1 MTTAWLL
8 DSTVRFTVLAA
19 AVAGL
24 LALVRS
30 TSAVTQLRVWRFALV
45 AALLM
50 PLLPTLWVVP
60 LPAAGEDSALLFV
73 STSAATTVV
82 VSGGGVF
89 GMSLEHAA
97 RLAYVIG
104 MLFLL
109 ARLCVGYGWTRRLMA
124 SAVVVPG
131 HTFMESALVHVPVTM
146 GLVHP
151 VIVLPTTWRS
161 WPDDTRDAVIAHE
174 QAHATRRDGLWA
186 TLAHIHR
193 AIHWFNPFSWWLV
206 RHLDALAERA
216 SDDAA
221 LVRGITPTRYAEI
234 LLDFTTIVSAGQ
246 ERAAWIVPMARHS
259 ARDTERR
266 LDRVLSWK
274 GRPEMK
280 RLHVVM
286 LATALVVA
294 SAAVYTATVSS
305 LSALPPDE
313 APMDLFRLQQ
323 FRPDG
328 DGADSKHPI
337 VLTRVAP
344 EYTAAGRQQRIE
356 GVVEMEVTISA
367 LGDVTSATVTK
378 SLDAASGLD
387 AAAVAAVKR
396 WYFVPRMKADKGVA
410 STAVVQMEFRL
421 PDSPVESAAPPQQ
434 PEPVVTAP
442 VAIKRVEPK
451 YTPEAMRAKIQ
462 GKVKIEAVVNTK
474 GEVTNTKILESLDA
488 EFGLDANAL
497 TAASQWRYEPARYN
511 GKVVPATVVIE
522 MEFRLH

>member
-8 DSTVRFTVLAA
+8 ESTVRFTILAA

-60 LPAAGEDSALLFV
+60 LPAAGEDSALLFD
-73 STSAATTVV
+73 STSAAASVV
-82 VSGGGVF
+82 AAGGGVF
-89 GMSLEHAA
+89 GMSLERAA
-97 RLAYVIG
+97 LVTYVFG
-104 MLFLL
+104 VLFLL
-109 ARLCVGYGWTRRLMA
+109 ARLCVGYGWARRLMA

-151 VIVLPTTWRS
+151 AIVLPTTWRS
-161 WPDDTRDAVIAHE
+161 WSDDTRDAVIAHE

-206 RHLDALAERA
+206 RHLDSLAERA

-234 LLDFTTIVSAGQ
+234 LLDFTTLVSTGQ
-246 ERAAWIVPMARHS
+246 QRAAWIVPMARHS
-259 ARDTERR
+259 GRDTERR

-286 LATALVVA
+286 LTTALVVA
-294 SAAVYTATVSS
+294 SGAVYTATVSS

-323 FRPDG
+323 FRPTGSRPDTK
-328 DGADSKHPI
+328 DPI
-337 VLTRVAP
+337 VLT
-344 EYTAAGRQQRIE
+344 Q
-356 GVVEMEVTISA
+356 
-367 LGDVTSATVTK
+367 
-378 SLDAASGLD
+378 
-387 AAAVAAVKR
+387 
-396 WYFVPRMKADKGVA
+396 
-410 STAVVQMEFRL
+410 FRL

-434 PEPVVTAP
+434 PEPVATAP

-451 YTPEAMRAKIQ
+451 YTPEAMRARIQ

-474 GEVTNTKILESLDA
+474 GEVTNAKILESLDA